1 MRQVIGLS
9 VVLALSLVGSYLSW
23 TSDEEVIDDDA
34 VVVVQHTAKELTSLE
49 WDSEDSTTVISRRSD
64 DLGDYLWIE
73 STVRTKKRKAPEL
86 DRSTP
91 GEGEGTEGEGAD
103 GEASEGEGAEDAGG
117 EAPEAA
123 EPEGAEPEGA
133 EPEGAEPEGEGEAPG
148 EPEVEIETKVSNFKG
163 SAQADEMWDDFAPL
177 EALRELEATGEID
190 PATFGFDEPE
200 ATITITTQKG
210 EQTLVVGGQTYGS
223 KDRYVQHGDRVYLID
238 DTTLRP
244 LQFAT
249 SRLVERSL
257 FPSSAKETSRIE
269 VSFGDG
275 TSESFEQKNADDP
288 AKAFWARASDPETAD
303 ETAGTWIDKLFRLRL
318 REYVADDEVEG
329 DLVRVFGY
337 TAHGGDGAYEVELF
351 RVDQEGED
359 KPLWYARSTFTRSLV
374 TLTDSLARNVVDDLD
389 SLRASP

>member
-148 EPEVEIETKVSNFKG
+148 EPRWRS
-163 SAQADEMWDDFAPL
+163 
-177 EALRELEATGEID
+177 
-190 PATFGFDEPE
+190 
-200 ATITITTQKG
+200 
-210 EQTLVVGGQTYGS
+210 
-223 KDRYVQHGDRVYLID
+223 
-238 DTTLRP
+238 RP
-244 LQFAT
+244 RSPT
-249 SRLVERSL
+249 SRAAPRPTRCGTTSLPFRS
-257 FPSSAKETSRIE
+257 PAWRGA
-269 VSFGDG
+269 V
-275 TSESFEQKNADDP
+275 TSELAAPHVRPTAPPGRRPFSL
-288 AKAFWARASDPETAD
+288 SDPTSDA
-303 ETAGTWIDKLFRLRL
+303 
-318 REYVADDEVEG
+318 
-329 DLVRVFGY
+329 
-337 TAHGGDGAYEVELF
+337 
-351 RVDQEGED
+351 
-359 KPLWYARSTFTRSLV
+359 P
-374 TLTDSLARNVVDDLD
+374 
-389 SLRASP
+389 